1 MPAFQLWLWN
11 RLHGAFLGYGDIMA
25 IKSRSGIG
33 GPRTQEGK
41 LRASKN
47 SFKHG
52 LTSSNPSGDHE
63 TQLIASLT
71 KELIGYYKPQSP
83 LEFLQIE
90 RIATCRAKLSHLY
103 EVEQVRLALAH
114 KELDLHPEKILEKIS
129 GAVGI
134 TKLMTLEIIE
144 GQKIAPVCGLEFE
157 LLIAIV
163 SEIHMFNGSVASVQQ
178 FIETFPLLVRY
189 LAAFSVPGLND
200 VEQLPEKLSVIT
212 QRIDDHLSF
221 DRGDHEKPEKF
232 IYYQNLGMQYE
243 VLLNKYENT
252 GFAKEIAEHQK
263 ESLIRHS
270 FKGSDSTNK
279 FKRQHAVDFLD
290 AKTLNTHFRVLEKL
304 LRHMQKAEKVAEQ
317 FFELKGLM
325 MRSITLPSAETA
337 LLMRYQ
343 TTFERRLSSAIGEL
357 LALQEKARR

>member
-1 MPAFQLWLWN
+1 MSK
-11 RLHGAFLGYGDIMA
+11 
-25 IKSRSGIG
+25 KSRSGIG
-33 GPRTQEGK
+33 GPKTQEGK
-41 LRASKN
+41 LQSSKN

-52 LTSSNPSGDHE
+52 LTSKAPCGDHE
-63 TQLIASLT
+63 IQLIASLA
-71 KELIGYYKPQSP
+71 KELVGYYKPQSP

-129 GAVGI
+129 SAVGV
-134 TKLMTLEIIE
+134 TKVMALEIIE
-144 GQKIAPVCGLEFE
+144 GQKINPVCGLELE

-163 SEIHMFNGSVASVQQ
+163 AEIHMFNGSVASVQQ
-178 FIETFPLLVRY
+178 FIETFPLLTKH
-189 LAAFSVPGLND
+189 LATFSAPGLND
-200 VEQLPEKLSVIT
+200 LRQLPEKLSAIA

-221 DRGDHEKPEKF
+221 ERSDHEKPENF
-232 IYYQNLGMQYE
+232 MYYQNLGMQYE

-263 ESLIRHS
+263 DSLLKHG
-270 FKGSDSTNK
+270 FKGGNSADK
-279 FKRQHAVDFLD
+279 FKRQYAVDFLD
-290 AKTLNTHFRVLEKL
+290 AKTLKAHFRVLEKL

-317 FFELKGLM
+317 FFELKELM
-325 MRSITLPSAETA
+325 MRSITLPSEETT

-343 TTFERRLSSAIGEL
+343 TTFERRLSSAIREL
-357 LALQEKARR
+357 LELQKRAGR